1 MMIVIFCDLYTEDKP
16 SYHVHMKLF
25 ALLGLA
31 CGSALA
37 AVPQLAQVQNVYIL
51 PMGNAMDQYLANRLT
66 EAGIFQIVTDPKNAD
81 AILTDKIGES
91 FEGKLDELYPP
102 PPPPPKPKEIEV
114 KKTDDKKT
122 AAKKT
127 DDEMPPPFIPNHDDS
142 VRYSSFSRGK
152 GTLFLVDRKTRNVV
166 WSIYERPK
174 NSNADELSRTAERVV
189 NHLKKDLKTG
199 RQPTS

>member
-25 ALLGLA
+25 ALLALA
-31 CGSALA
+31 CWPALA
-37 AVPQLAQVQNVYIL
+37 AAPQLAQVQNVYIL

-66 EAGIFQIVTDPKNAD
+66 AAGLFQIVADPKIAD

-102 PPPPPKPKEIEV
+102 PPLPPKPKEIEA
-114 KKTDDKKT
+114 KKTDEKKT
-122 AAKKT
+122 DAKKT
-127 DDEMPPPFIPNHDDS
+127 DDDQAAPFAPAHDDS
-142 VRYSSFSRGK
+142 VRFSSFSRGK
-152 GTLFLVDRKTRNVV
+152 GTFFLVDRKTRNVL

-174 NSNADELSRTAERVV
+174 NSNADELNRTAERVV